1 MKAAWFEKFGAASD
15 VMISGQL
22 PDPEPSEGEVLVEI
36 KTSAV
41 NPSDVKK
48 RAGAFPALLDDG
60 FVIPNSDG
68 TGVIVAVGKGV
79 SGERVGDRVWV
90 YQAQFD
96 RRMGSAAE
104 LLAIDSRRAVCLPEN
119 SSFEEGACM
128 GIPAMTAHRCVFAD
142 GPVGGKSLLVTG
154 GAGRVGFYAI
164 QWASQAGARVVTT
177 ASCEEDR
184 QACLAAGA
192 HAVIDH
198 YEADWYK
205 QALEEN
211 QPEKFDRVI
220 DVEFGANLPQT
231 LELIRTGGTIAS
243 YSSTQEPQP
252 VLPFLRMMY
261 LDLSIRMVIVYAMPE
276 AAKQKAAADIEKA
289 LQENRLQHRI
299 AHCLPLYEIAR
310 ANELIEEGGFRG
322 SVILSVS

>member
-1 MKAAWFEKFGAASD
+1 MKAAWFEKFGAASE
-15 VMISGQL
+15 VLITGEQ
-22 PDPEPSEGEVLVEI
+22 PAPELGKGEVLVEI

-68 TGVIVAVGKGV
+68 AGVIVAVGEGV

-90 YQAQFD
+90 YQAQFE
-96 RRMGSAAE
+96 RRMGSAAG
-104 LLAIDSRRAVCLPEN
+104 LLSIDNHRAVCLPDN
-119 SSFEEGACM
+119 ASFEEGACM

-142 GPVGGKSLLVTG
+142 GTVSDKSLLVTG

-177 ASCEEDR
+177 ASNDQDR
-184 QACLAAGA
+184 QACLEAGA
-192 HAVIDH
+192 HAVVNH
-198 YEADWYK
+198 RAADWYRL
-205 QALEEN
+205 ALEAN
-211 QPEKFDRVI
+211 QSKKFDRVI

-231 LELIRTGGTIAS
+231 LELIRTGGTIAT

-261 LDLSIRMVIVYAMPE
+261 LDLSLRMVIVYAMPE
-276 AAKQKAAADIEKA
+276 AAKQEAVSAIGKA
-289 LQENRLQHRI
+289 LRNDLLQHRI
-299 AHCLPLYEIAR
+299 AHFLPLDEIAR

>member
-1 MKAAWFEKFGAASD
+1 
-15 VMISGQL
+15 MISGQL

-90 YQAQFD
+90 YQAQFE

-104 LLAIDSRRAVCLPEN
+104 LLAIDNRRAVCLPDN
-119 SSFEEGACM
+119 ASFEEGACM